1 VDKNTQFERT
11 EGTPAVTCSEFD
23 SLLSDALEGLLSAAS
38 QRRFDLHREQC
49 PTCGPLFSETESGL
63 NWLRSLDEVEA
74 PANLVHNILA
84 ATTMQQAAAALAAPK
99 KSLKERLSG
108 VLADLVAPV
117 RALVRE
123 PRLAMTG
130 AMAMFSVTLS
140 LNLVGVRLGDLKHV
154 DLHPRAIKEQATMRY
169 YETTSRV
176 VKYYE
181 NIRLV
186 YEVESRL
193 QELKRAT
200 GSGEEQE
207 RPAERKKTENKKNQD
222 ERKQNY
228 YSLGQGH
235 TLLAVWSIKNLNNQ
249 NSAATRGTDLQCRT
263 SRDQRTME
271 TLRLGVKDCKN
282 PTRSSLA

>member
-1 VDKNTQFERT
+1 VDKNSQFDNP
-11 EGTPAVTCSEFD
+11 EGMPAVTCSDFD
-23 SLLSDALEGLLSAAS
+23 SLLSDALDGLLTVAT
-38 QRRFDLHREQC
+38 QKRFDAHRQQC
-49 PTCGPLFSETESGL
+49 PTCGPLFRETQAGM
-63 NWLRSLDEVEA
+63 NWLGSLEEVEA

-84 ATTMQQAAAALAAPK
+84 GTTLRQDATSPAALK
-99 KSLKERLSG
+99 RSFKERFSG
-108 VLADLVAPV
+108 VLADVIAPV

-130 AMAMFSVTLS
+130 AMAMFSITLT

-200 GSGEEQE
+200 GNGDEQE
-207 RPAERKKTENKKNQD
+207 RPVERKKTENKKNQD

-228 YSLGQGH
+228 YSLGQGRMV
-235 TLLAVWSIKNLNNQ
+235 LAVWSNTNQ
-249 NSAATRGTDLQCRT
+249 DVQSNTT
-263 SRDQRTME
+263 E
-271 TLRLGVKDCKN
+271 TLASTLPTGVDDSN
-282 PTRSSLA
+282 NSTRSSIA

>member
-1 VDKNTQFERT
+1 MDKNSQFDNP
-11 EGTPAVTCSEFD
+11 EGMPAVTCSDFD
-23 SLLSDALEGLLSAAS
+23 SLLSDALDGLLTVAT
-38 QRRFDLHREQC
+38 QKRFDAHRQQC
-49 PTCGPLFSETESGL
+49 ATCGPLFRETQAGM
-63 NWLRSLDEVEA
+63 NWLGSLEEVET
-74 PANLVHNILA
+74 PANLLHNILA
-84 ATTMQQAAAALAAPK
+84 GTTLRQDATGPTVPK
-99 KSLKERLSG
+99 RSFKERFSG
-108 VLADLVAPV
+108 VLADIMAPV

-130 AMAMFSVTLS
+130 AMAMFSVTLT

-200 GSGEEQE
+200 GNGDEQE
-207 RPAERKKTENKKNQD
+207 RPVERKKTENKKNQD

-228 YSLGQGH
+228 YSLGQGRMV
-235 TLLAVWSIKNLNNQ
+235 LAVWSNTN
-249 NSAATRGTDLQCRT
+249 
-263 SRDQRTME
+263 RDVQSNTTE
-271 TLRLGVKDCKN
+271 TLASTLPTGVDDSN
-282 PTRSSLA
+282 NSTRSSIA